1 MKSLEEIKLKTFISF
16 GHGSA
21 AEGEK
26 MYLHKRQLKKKYG
39 RTPNNKFSKMDR
51 KYLEKQFSIGPKIAI
66 IFSFKIR
73 AQRRGKVKEN
83 KSTKGVGNWH
93 AQLKKEEK

>member
-1 MKSLEEIKLKTFISF
+1 
-16 GHGSA
+16 
-21 AEGEK
+21 
-26 MYLHKRQLKKKYG
+26 
-39 RTPNNKFSKMDR
+39 MDR

-73 AQRRGKVKEN
+73 AQRRGKLKEN